1 MIFKKRKNVWSDSY
15 GGHARVLKKWYERAD
30 GKVLD
35 LDNPQTFDE
44 KIQWLKL
51 YDSIPL
57 KSRLADK
64 YSVRDWVKEKI
75 GEKYL
80 IPLLGVYDKFDD
92 IDFAKLPNRFVIKC
106 THGSGYNIIVKDKAT
121 FDSTEA
127 KSKINKWLGEN
138 FAFKNGCELHYCAI
152 KPKIIIEKYIENTD
166 GDLYDYKFWCF
177 NGKVKYIQFLSER
190 NLGGMKMAF
199 YDTKWRKQTF
209 VSDYH
214 YPLDTKNREKPDNLR
229 KMIKLAEKLSRGFYY
244 VRVDFYRLDDNTI
257 CFGEMTFTPASGR
270 MFWSDEKIN
279 HDLGKLIKL
288 PKAGYNIDT
297 GKQEILPKNFHRD
310 LFEPKRKEAPA
321 KYVFCYKLFD
331 VIPLLT
337 YQKRG
342 GNQVWKVWGIPVWR
356 VRKIANTDIT
366 KFYLFEIPLIKKTNN
381 L

>member
-1 MIFKKRKNVWSDSY
+1 MMFKRKKAEWSDSY
-15 GGHARVLKKWYERAD
+15 RRYASELKKWYEQTD
-30 GKVLD
+30 GKKID

-51 YDSIPL
+51 YDSTPL

-64 YSVRDWVKEKI
+64 YSVRDWIKEKI

-80 IPLLGVYDKFDD
+80 VPLLGVYDKFDD
-92 IDFAKLPNRFVIKC
+92 IDFTKLPNRFVIKC

-121 FDSTEA
+121 FDAIKA
-127 KSKINKWLGEN
+127 KSRINKCLSEN
-138 FAFKNGCELHYCAI
+138 YAFKNGCELHYRTI

-199 YDTKWRKQTF
+199 YDTKWRKQAF

-229 KMIKLAEKLSRGFYY
+229 DMIKLAEKLSRGFHY

-257 CFGEMTFTPASGR
+257 FFGEMTFTPASGK

-279 HDLGKLIKL
+279 NDLGKLIKL
-288 PKAGYNIDT
+288 PRAGYNIDT
-297 GKQEILPKNFHRD
+297 EKREKLPKKYHHD
-310 LFEPKRKEAPA
+310 LFEPKPKTAAPQ
-321 KYVFCYKLFD
+321 YVVCYKLFD
-331 VIPLLT
+331 IIPLFT
-337 YQKRG
+337 YQKYG
-342 GNQVWKVWGIPVWR
+342 ENQVWKVCDIPIWR
-356 VRKIANTDIT
+356 VHKIANTNIT
-366 KFYLFEIPLIKKTNN
+366 IFYLLNIPLIKKIIG
-381 L
+381 